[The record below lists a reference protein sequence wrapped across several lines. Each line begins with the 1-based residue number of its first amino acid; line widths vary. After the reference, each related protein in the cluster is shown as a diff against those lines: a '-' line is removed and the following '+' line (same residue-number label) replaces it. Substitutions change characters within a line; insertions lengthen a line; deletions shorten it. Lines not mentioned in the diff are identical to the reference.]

1 MERIDDIGA
10 LGALRGDSAGNDDEF
25 SCALEQFVAQA
36 SQATTWHIDRVLKA
50 SAYETTELVSGAP
63 AAGPTGRYVRK
74 RIDASS
80 GTGAAYRALW
90 RAQHA
95 GSCPACVPRLVELTE
110 VGDELTVVME
120 FVDGVTVA
128 QFVGAAGAGLMAAH
142 MVVPPLC
149 AAVASLHEG
158 FDPPLIHRDLKPSN
172 VIMRDG
178 APVIIDFGSARQW
191 REGAESDTA
200 HFLTR
205 CYAPPEQFGFGQTDA
220 RSDEYA
226 LGKMLYFCLTGGN
239 PPNVCDV
246 AACEEAGL
254 PADVAGVL
262 CRACA
267 FDPNERYEDVRAF
280 GRALE
285 RALGGSGVCEGVA
298 ASGTSQLRGGAEAL
312 TVRGLVERGMS
323 RAREAAG
330 ARWPAGAWLA
340 AGAQRVADGQP
351 AAGARPVAEAQS
363 PARLAAGER
372 LPAVLHRGAALV
384 RALWNA
390 CLLVGYGT
398 LVAGSVMAVVAPNAH
413 DASLPMWFRILE
425 YGGVTVVAPGALVYL
440 LLAKGTVRTRLAAKL
455 PATRRQAIGVALAV
469 AVAGVAIPLIAGLA
483 AGLI

>member
-10 LGALRGDSAGNDDEF
+10 PGALRSDSAGNDDEF

-63 AAGPTGRYVRK
+63 AAGPVGRYVRK
-74 RIDASS
+74 RIDAST
-80 GTGAAYRALW
+80 GAGAAYRALW

-95 GSCPACVPRLVELTE
+95 GSCPACVPRLVELSE
-110 VGDELTVVME
+110 VGDEFTVVME

-239 PPNVCDV
+239 PPNVCDA

-298 ASGTSQLRGGAEAL
+298 ASGTSQSWGGAEAL

-323 RAREAAG
+323 RAWE
-330 ARWPAGAWLA
+330 
-340 AGAQRVADGQP
+340 
-351 AAGARPVAEAQS
+351 
-363 PARLAAGER
+363 AAGER
-372 LPAVLHRGAALV
+372 LPTVLHRGAALV

-390 CLLVGYGT
+390 CLLLGYGT

-440 LLAKGTVRTRLAAKL
+440 LLAKGAVRTRLAAML